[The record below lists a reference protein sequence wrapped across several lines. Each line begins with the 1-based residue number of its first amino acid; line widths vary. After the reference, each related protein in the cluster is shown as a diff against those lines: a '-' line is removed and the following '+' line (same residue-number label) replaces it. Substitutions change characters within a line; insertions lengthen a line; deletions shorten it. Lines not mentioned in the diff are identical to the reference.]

1 MTPEAG
7 RAWPLGAQVVPGGVN
22 FAVFSEHAEALAL
35 CLFDAA
41 GTREVERIAMRRDG
55 DVWHAFLPGAGPGL
69 VYAYRAHGRWAPDE
83 GHRFD
88 ATRHLLDPC
97 GREIVT
103 PPDAPD
109 SLRARVVAD
118 PPAGPA
124 EARPQRALARSVIYE
139 AHVKG
144 FTQRHPGVPAALR
157 GSYAGLASDAAIE
170 HLLRLGVTAVSLLPV
185 QQHLDEPRLT
195 ALGLSNY
202 WGYNTIGFFA
212 VEPRYASGHE
222 GMSPREEFRAM
233 VRRLHEAGLEVIL
246 DVVFNHTAE
255 GNLQGPTL
263 AWRGLDNRSWYRAL
277 PGAPAVY
284 DDLAGCGNAL
294 DLRHPRVLQFV
305 MDSLR
310 YWAGT
315 MNVDGFRF
323 DLAPVLARGDA
334 GFDANAPFFHAIAQD
349 PLLAG
354 RKLIAEPWDV
364 GPGGYRLGEFPRGWA
379 EWNDRF
385 RDGMR
390 RFWLGGDTHRGDF
403 ARRLCASADVFHRRG
418 RAPSASVNYVAA
430 HDGFTLLDLLSYAH
444 RQNQANGEHN
454 RDGNAFEHGWNCGV
468 DGPTGDARVL
478 ALRARLQRAL
488 LASLLLAQGTPMLAA
503 GAELGQTQRGNNNAY
518 CQDNETSWIDW
529 DRADATLIDFTARLV
544 ALRRELEP
552 LHEGWYRGEL
562 NGNGVHDIAWRRAD
576 GAALDT
582 ADWHDTRARTLAI
595 VLDGCWLLL
604 VNAEADDHAFAL
616 PPGAWELRID
626 SAHDASA
633 WQGTQSYA
641 LAGHAVALL
650 ARKEAA

>member
-1 MTPEAG
+1 M
-7 RAWPLGAQVVPGGVN
+7 
-22 FAVFSEHAEALAL
+22 
-35 CLFDAA
+35 LF
-41 GTREVERIAMRRDG
+41 RSRPRR
-55 DVWHAFLPGAGPGL
+55 
-69 VYAYRAHGRWAPDE
+69 
-83 GHRFD
+83 
-88 ATRHLLDPC
+88 
-97 GREIVT
+97 
-103 PPDAPD
+103 
-109 SLRARVVAD
+109 
-118 PPAGPA
+118 
-124 EARPQRALARSVIYE
+124 
-139 AHVKG
+139 
-144 FTQRHPGVPAALR
+144 
-157 GSYAGLASDAAIE
+157 
-170 HLLRLGVTAVSLLPV
+170 
-185 QQHLDEPRLT
+185 
-195 ALGLSNY
+195 
-202 WGYNTIGFFA
+202 
-212 VEPRYASGHE
+212 
-222 GMSPREEFRAM
+222 
-233 VRRLHEAGLEVIL
+233 
-246 DVVFNHTAE
+246 
-255 GNLQGPTL
+255 
-263 AWRGLDNRSWYRAL
+263 DNRSWYRAL
-277 PGAPAVY
+277 PGAPSVY

-529 DRADATLIDFTARLV
+529 DGADPALIDFTARLV

-552 LHEGWYRGEL
+552 RHQ
-562 NGNGVHDIAWRRAD
+562 
-576 GAALDT
+576 
-582 ADWHDTRARTLAI
+582 DW
-595 VLDGCWLLL
+595 
-604 VNAEADDHAFAL
+604 
-616 PPGAWELRID
+616 
-626 SAHDASA
+626 
-633 WQGTQSYA
+633 
-641 LAGHAVALL
+641 
-650 ARKEAA
+650 

>member
-7 RAWPLGAQVVPGGVN
+7 RAWPLGAHVVDGGVN
-22 FAVFSEHAEALAL
+22 FAVFSEHADMLEL
-35 CLFDAA
+35 CLFDAL
-41 GTREVERIAMRRDG
+41 GMREVERIAMRRDG
-55 DVWHAFLPGAGPGL
+55 DIWHVFLPGAGPGL

-88 ATRHLLDPC
+88 ATRLLLDPWA
-97 GREIVT
+97 REIVT

-109 SLRARVVAD
+109 ALRARVVAD
-118 PPAGPA
+118 LPAAAA
-124 EARPQRALARSVIYE
+124 EVRPQRALARSVIYE

-144 FTQRHPGVPAALR
+144 FTRRHPGVPPTLR
-157 GSYAGLASDAAIE
+157 GSYAGMASDAVIE

-185 QQHLDEPRLT
+185 QQHLDEPRLR

-212 VEPRYASGHE
+212 VEPGYASGRD

-246 DVVFNHTAE
+246 DIVFNHTAE
-255 GNLQGPTL
+255 GDLQGPTL
-263 AWRGLDNRSWYRAL
+263 SWRGLDNRSWYRAL

-284 DDLAGCGNAL
+284 DNLAGCGNAL
-294 DLRHPRVLQFV
+294 DVRHPRVLQFV

-310 YWAGT
+310 YWAGA

-323 DLAPVLARGDA
+323 DLAPVMARGDA
-334 GFDANAPFFHAIAQD
+334 GFDAQAPIFHAIAQD

-379 EWNDRF
+379 EWNDAF

-390 RFWLGGDTHRGDF
+390 RFWLGGETNRGDF

-418 RAPSASVNYVAA
+418 RAPSASVNYVVS

-444 RQNQANGEHN
+444 RRNQANGEDN
-454 RDGNAFEHGWNCGV
+454 RDGHAFEHGWNCGV
-468 DGPTGDARVL
+468 DGPTADAQVL

-503 GAELGQTQRGNNNAY
+503 GAELGHTQHGNNNAY

-529 DRADATLIDFTARLV
+529 DGADTALVDFTARLV
-544 ALRRELEP
+544 ELRRELEP
-552 LHEGWYRGEL
+552 LHEDWYHGEL

-576 GAALDT
+576 GAALDH
-582 ADWHDTRARTLAI
+582 ADWHDTHTRTLAI
-595 VLDGCWLLL
+595 LLDGRWLLL
-604 VNAEADDHAFAL
+604 VNAEADDRAFAL
-616 PPGAWELRID
+616 PSGDWQLRID
-626 SAHDASA
+626 SARDAGT
-633 WQGTQSYA
+633 WLGTQSYT
-641 LAGHAVALL
+641 LAGRGIALL
-650 ARKEAA
+650 ARKEFT